1 MQITCKDIIFY
12 TNLSLQRKHKSTWQL
27 LYKQQLWECFKVYE
41 NYIKFDTN
49 RKKATQKALKD
60 NN

>member
-27 LYKQQLWECFKVYE
+27 LYKQQLWKCFKVYE

-49 RKKATQKALKD
+49 RKKATQKAQKD